1 MCSPQSHRV
10 HGDVIFFVCREIAAN
25 EKHQPYRADTIA
37 FSSEGRLFLPILPW
51 IIGMGK
57 KYETLCDLGV
67 SVVSQYYLR
76 YVTVIMN

>member
-1 MCSPQSHRV
+1 MIKNRIVCQNMCSPQSHRV
-10 HGDVIFFVCREIAAN
+10 HGDVIF
-25 EKHQPYRADTIA
+25 A